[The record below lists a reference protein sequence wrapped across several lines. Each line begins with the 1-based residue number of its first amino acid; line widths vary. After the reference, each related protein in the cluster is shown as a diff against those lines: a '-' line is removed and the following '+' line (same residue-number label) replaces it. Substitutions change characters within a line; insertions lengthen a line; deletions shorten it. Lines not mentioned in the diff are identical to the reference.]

1 MQKYLNEDATYFS
14 KQFKKRPWIPL
25 LIILLIASGIA
36 LFTVSLLC
44 NIKFPCTDQQQNYSL
59 IFGLNICL
67 LSVTFIGIPLL
78 LYTTL
83 NCIWPLPPILPITTM
98 TPLPSRSRSNSKEK
112 TPPSPKGPV
121 PKHASK
127 SFREFHSEA

>member
-1 MQKYLNEDATYFS
+1 MQKYLNEDTTYFS
-14 KQFKKRPWIPL
+14 KQFKKQPWIPL
-25 LIILLIASGIA
+25 LIILFTVSGIA

-78 LYTTL
+78 LSTTL
-83 NCIWPLPPILPITTM
+83 NCIWPPPPILPITTM
-98 TPLPSRSRSNSKEK
+98 SPITRSREK
-112 TPPSPKGPV
+112 TPPKTPI